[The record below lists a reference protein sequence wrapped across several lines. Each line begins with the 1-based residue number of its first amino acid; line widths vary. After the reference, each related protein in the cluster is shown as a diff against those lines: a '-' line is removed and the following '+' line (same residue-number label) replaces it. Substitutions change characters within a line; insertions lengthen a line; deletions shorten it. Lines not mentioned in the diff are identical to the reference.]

1 MLALLAEMARA
12 EKDTLKERILSGLAH
27 AKKHGTKSGRAI
39 GRPTGTTLETAD
51 FLAKH
56 KDVVKLLKSGQS
68 IRNAAKISNKGGST
82 VQRVAAAM
90 KAAA

>member
-1 MLALLAEMARA
+1 MG
-12 EKDTLKERILSGLAH
+12 S
-27 AKKHGTKSGRAI
+27 
-39 GRPTGTTLETAD
+39 TLETAD

-90 KAAA
+90 KATA

>member
-1 MLALLAEMARA
+1 MFA
-12 EKDTLKERILSGLAH
+12 D
-27 AKKHGTKSGRAI
+27 GTKSGRAI

-82 VQRVAAAM
+82 VQRVEAAM
-90 KAAA
+90 KAA